1 MKILKNS
8 KIRLALLLSCFVF
21 LDAKSCFAQ
30 STTNQSTVSNSAAPS
45 ASSVTTGGTNVNTQV
60 NNAYANDLSFGG
72 GITCRTPKIFMTG
85 NVGKVDAYQ
94 IDPLQDVHNQNNNY
108 QFTAGIVLPIMS
120 KLNKYC
126 KEIAGEITK
135 DRKVASELSMI
146 KACDD
151 LLKKN
156 IGYGALGLNV
166 GANKDSADRISD
178 FINVISYFANDVD
191 YFTINI
197 SSPNTHGLRNLQKEK
212 NLEELLS
219 RITINNELKKIKK
232 PILIKISPDSQYFL
246 DDKPST
252 ICNRILTNS
261 IFRII
266 FFAIYEIFKLLFIE
280 LA

>member
-8 KIRLALLLSCFVF
+8 EIRLALLLSCFVF
-21 LDAKSCFAQ
+21 LDAQSCFAQ

-72 GITCRTPKIFMTG
+72 GITCRTPKIYMTG

-156 IGYGALGLNV
+156 IRVDPAQFPLLAPCEKYRVMMENV
-166 GANKDSADRISD
+166 AQ
-178 FINVISYFANDVD
+178 V
-191 YFTINI
+191 
-197 SSPNTHGLRNLQKEK
+197 PPK
-212 NLEELLS
+212 N
-219 RITINNELKKIKK
+219 
-232 PILIKISPDSQYFL
+232 
-246 DDKPST
+246 KPSKSKELPPPALKP
-252 ICNRILTNS
+252 LTD
-261 IFRII
+261 R
-266 FFAIYEIFKLLFIE
+266 AL
-280 LA
+280 